1 MILSCYSHQDL
12 HEGQDLEER
21 NTKEDSIVKR
31 H

>member
-1 MILSCYSHQDL
+1 MILSYSHQDL

-31 H
+31 R